1 MMRKEMMTYEA
12 ALKTLNKNLDEFR
25 AAGDIRAFKATKVM
39 KKAIIEKMG
48 NEVALEYIKLFGK

>member
-1 MMRKEMMTYEA
+1 MTYEA